1 MFPWCAA
8 VWFWDFGFSIVFYC
22 CVFVLCFG
30 IVIRGGVLEC
40 GFSICAGVPGPS
52 GIIRVPAQSF
62 SIGFYGQE
70 FTLEGSRIYVFHLET
85 LQTLER
91 AR

>member
-1 MFPWCAA
+1 M
-8 VWFWDFGFSIVFYC
+8 
-22 CVFVLCFG
+22 LCFG

-62 SIGFYGQE
+62 SIEFYGQE
-70 FTLEGSRIYVFHLET
+70 FMVFSIVVFM
-85 LQTLER
+85 
-91 AR
+91 AGPGASVFCFSIVF